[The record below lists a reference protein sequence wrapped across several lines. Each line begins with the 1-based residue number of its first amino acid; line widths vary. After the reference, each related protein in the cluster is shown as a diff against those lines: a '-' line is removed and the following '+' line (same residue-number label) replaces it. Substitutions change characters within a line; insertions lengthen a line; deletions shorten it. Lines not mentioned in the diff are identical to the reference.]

1 MLLAPLAVTLTLW
14 RGFDP
19 VQHAASLPLIH
30 RDGGFA
36 GSESCL
42 ACHPDQHASW
52 AKSFHSTMTQR
63 ASPHSVV
70 GEFDGRSVRYEEQEA
85 RPFERDGRY
94 FMDIPTPSGRRTAE
108 VVLTVGSRR
117 YQQYFERE
125 TRGAD
130 FAFLRLPIL
139 WHIEARRWLH
149 LNTVFLGPDN
159 SNWDAH
165 AATWNENCIFCHT
178 TAPQPRMTNYGQA
191 TRVEQQR
198 FDSEVSDLGIA
209 CESCHGP
216 GAEHAARQSDP
227 LRRYAEHLSSEST
240 GDIVHP
246 LRLDQARA
254 TAVCGQCHGQRLPQP
269 VSRVAAWLTSGPTF
283 RAGEDLMAHVL
294 PIRRDTPVHEKAAV
308 DMFQLRFWDDGTPRL
323 TAYEYQGVTQSACY
337 LRGEMTC
344 NSCHTMHSGDVR
356 GQLQAPMRGNAACV
370 QCHASIGA
378 NVSAHTKH
386 RADSSGSVC
395 MDCHMPRMVYGVIEM
410 HRSHRIENPDPAR
423 EAELGRPSACTMCH
437 LDKSSPWAARETA
450 RLWNLPLREITARA
464 DGADLEMS
472 DAIASLLCGDA
483 VQRASYAAA
492 MGRSEAALAPRDKAF
507 VRVLLAA
514 TLGDA
519 YPSVRWL
526 AQRSLLALERELP
539 LGMQKELERIDHT
552 SGSEQRRRDVLETL
566 SRLAQTAPGKL
577 AAPKPGMLVNT
588 DFRAQIEALITL
600 MNNQEKRV
608 IAIGE

>member
-191 TRVEQQR
+191 TRVE
-198 FDSEVSDLGIA
+198 
-209 CESCHGP
+209 
-216 GAEHAARQSDP
+216 
-227 LRRYAEHLSSEST
+227 
-240 GDIVHP
+240 
-246 LRLDQARA
+246 
-254 TAVCGQCHGQRLPQP
+254 
-269 VSRVAAWLTSGPTF
+269 
-283 RAGEDLMAHVL
+283 
-294 PIRRDTPVHEKAAV
+294 
-308 DMFQLRFWDDGTPRL
+308 
-323 TAYEYQGVTQSACY
+323 
-337 LRGEMTC
+337 
-344 NSCHTMHSGDVR
+344 
-356 GQLQAPMRGNAACV
+356 
-370 QCHASIGA
+370 
-378 NVSAHTKH
+378 
-386 RADSSGSVC
+386 
-395 MDCHMPRMVYGVIEM
+395 
-410 HRSHRIENPDPAR
+410 
-423 EAELGRPSACTMCH
+423 
-437 LDKSSPWAARETA
+437 
-450 RLWNLPLREITARA
+450 
-464 DGADLEMS
+464 
-472 DAIASLLCGDA
+472 
-483 VQRASYAAA
+483 
-492 MGRSEAALAPRDKAF
+492 
-507 VRVLLAA
+507 
-514 TLGDA
+514 
-519 YPSVRWL
+519 
-526 AQRSLLALERELP
+526 
-539 LGMQKELERIDHT
+539 
-552 SGSEQRRRDVLETL
+552 
-566 SRLAQTAPGKL
+566 
-577 AAPKPGMLVNT
+577 
-588 DFRAQIEALITL
+588 
-600 MNNQEKRV
+600 
-608 IAIGE
+608 